1 VSRKSPAAAV
11 ERHGRSIT
19 ERAIH
24 ATAPYTPPWF
34 LMGGALPVANLLHE
48 QFGASPWTTV
58 LMTLGDVT
66 LTAVTWES
74 ASKRALKTRVHSTVS
89 TMFGTGWLTATAIT
103 GMTHPELNLWLL
115 GGGVL
120 AASWNIRRATRNTG
134 SEGEGGDGGLFE
146 KVKLAGIKIR
156 HSKVEPNKVT
166 ARLQLPGGELTAE
179 DVQRSKGKIASALSV
194 PANGVRIAE
203 NPDHADQV
211 EMTVVPN
218 DILKAGHSYQGP
230 SAPGTTMV
238 EPLVFGIYEDTIEA
252 MIYAAADPRGDRNL
266 AHLIIMGMAGS
277 GKSEGGRS
285 LLAEIA
291 TRRECAVWAIDV
303 VKREQAIGCA
313 RKLFDWFA
321 TSRTQAEA
329 MMDCLPEVISARTD
343 FLASRGLDN
352 WVPGCGLSF
361 LVVWIE
367 EAPSVIRDS
376 DAFTDLVATARS
388 AGVWVVASLQR
399 ASHTNMPTDARAN
412 MGNTLCFGVRDL
424 TDAGFALPEEVL
436 EAGADPSK
444 WKALKPGYSYVTGP
458 GIPEARFTTP
468 LRTPRFPAPL
478 LTQVIDAY
486 AHLRDE
492 LDPVT
497 AMSAGEAY
505 RNRTRGSDPATSA
518 PARAAAAQSASQAQ
532 AQDEP
537 ADWTPPAP
545 VATQTVTTTPPPAAA
560 ATGESGGQ
568 DDLIAA
574 MLAAMPADVRA
585 QLPQLELPKSPEPD
599 LFRRAMAAL
608 DQELPALDEIEDDD
622 DAEDEIED
630 SRPKPS
636 RQEAL
641 DAVLRRL
648 VELAADGREMVAATD
663 FVDVLEE
670 IDHTRQWMVGEL
682 KRLVKVQLLARTEVA
697 GQYRIMRQN
706 FDRELAG
713 AGV

>member
-1 VSRKSPAAAV
+1 MSRKNPAAAV
-11 ERHGRSIT
+11 ERHGRGIV
-19 ERAIH
+19 ERGISA
-24 ATAPYTPPWF
+24 AAPFTPPWI
-34 LMGGALPVANLLHE
+34 LGVGALPVANLLHE
-48 QFGASPWTTV
+48 RFGASPWTSV
-58 LMTLGDVT
+58 GMTLADVV
-66 LTAVTWES
+66 LTGVTWES
-74 ASKRALKTRVHSTVS
+74 ASKRSLKTRMHSTLS
-89 TMFGTGWLTATAIT
+89 TAMGTGWLTAAAIT
-103 GMTHPELNLWLL
+103 GLTHPELNVWML

-120 AASWNIRRATRNTG
+120 AASWNIRRATRNSG

-146 KVKLAGIKIR
+146 KVKLAGVKLR
-156 HSKVEPNKVT
+156 HTRVEANKVT
-166 ARLQLPGGELTAE
+166 AQLQLPGGEITAE
-179 DVQRSKGKIASALSV
+179 DVQRAKGRLAGALSV
-194 PANGVRIAE
+194 PANGVRITE

-211 EMTVVPN
+211 EMTVVPE
-218 DILKAGHSYQGP
+218 DTLKKGHSYAGP

-238 EPLVFGIYEDTIEA
+238 EPLVIGVYEDTIEA

-285 LLAEIA
+285 LLAEIS
-291 TRRECAVWAIDV
+291 TRRETAVWAIDV

-313 RKLFDWFA
+313 RKLFGWFA

-329 MMDCLPEVISARTD
+329 MLDCLPNVISARTD

-361 LVVWIE
+361 LVIWIE

-412 MGNTLCFGVRDL
+412 MGNSLCFGVRDL

-444 WKALKPGYSYVTGP
+444 WKALRPGYSYAVGP
-458 GIPEARFTTP
+458 GIPETRFATP
-468 LRTPRFPAPL
+468 LRTPRFPAEL

-486 AHLRDE
+486 EHLRDE

-497 AMSAGEAY
+497 AMAAGEAY
-505 RNRTRGSDPATSA
+505 RNRTPGAAASTSA
-518 PARAAAAQSASQAQ
+518 PAAEQGQV
-532 AQDEP
+532 QDAVP
-537 ADWTPPAP
+537 AGWTPPAP
-545 VATQTVTTTPPPAAA
+545 VATQAVTVTPPPATEA
-560 ATGESGGQ
+560 GEQ
-568 DDLIAA
+568 DLIAA

-608 DQELPALDEIEDDD
+608 DQELPALEPVEGDE
-622 DAEDEIED
+622 EDEDEPED
-630 SRPKPS
+630 ERPKPS
-636 RQEAL
+636 RREAL
-641 DAVLRRL
+641 DAVIRHL
-648 VELAADGREMVAATD
+648 VELAREDGRETVAATD

-670 IDHTRQWMVGEL
+670 IQHTRQWMVETFKHL
-682 KRLVKVQLLARTEVA
+682 MKVRLLERTDAA
-697 GQYRIMRQN
+697 GQYRILRQN
-706 FDRELAG
+706 FERELAG

>member
-1 VSRKSPAAAV
+1 MSRKSPAAAV
-11 ERHGRSIT
+11 ERHGRGIV
-19 ERAIH
+19 ERSVH
-24 ATAPYTPPWF
+24 AAAPYTPPWI
-34 LMGGALPVANLLHE
+34 LGIGALPVANLLHE
-48 QFGASPWTTV
+48 RFGASPWTSV
-58 LMTLGDVT
+58 GMTLADVV
-66 LTAVTWES
+66 LTGVTWES
-74 ASKRALKTRVHSTVS
+74 ASKRSLKTRVHSTLS
-89 TMFGTGWLTATAIT
+89 TAMGTGWLTAAAIT
-103 GMTHPELNLWLL
+103 GMTHPELNLWML
-115 GGGVL
+115 GGGAL

-134 SEGEGGDGGLFE
+134 EGEGGDGGLFE
-146 KVKLAGIKIR
+146 KVKLAGIKLR
-156 HSKVEPNKVT
+156 SSKVEANKVT
-166 ARLQLPGGELTAE
+166 AQLQLPGGEITAE
-179 DVQRSKGKIASALSV
+179 DVQRAKGRLAGALSV
-194 PANGVRIAE
+194 PANGVRVTE

-211 EMTVVPN
+211 EMTIVPE
-218 DILKAGHSYQGP
+218 DTLKKGHSYQGP

-238 EPLVFGIYEDTIEA
+238 EPLVIGIYEDTIEA

-285 LLAEIA
+285 LLAEIS
-291 TRRECAVWAIDV
+291 TRRETTVWAIDV

-329 MMDCLPEVISARTD
+329 MLDCLPAVISARTD

-361 LVVWIE
+361 LVIWIE

-412 MGNTLCFGVRDL
+412 MGNSLCFGVRDL
-424 TDAGFALPEEVL
+424 TDAGFALPEEVI

-444 WKALKPGYSYVTGP
+444 WKALRPGYSYAVGP
-458 GIPEARFTTP
+458 GISEARFATP
-468 LRTPRFPAPL
+468 LRTPRFPAEL

-486 AHLRDE
+486 EHLRDE
-492 LDPVT
+492 PDGVT
-497 AMSAGEAY
+497 AMAAGEAY
-505 RNRTRGSDPATSA
+505 LNRTRGAAPSTSA
-518 PARAAAAQSASQAQ
+518 PAGDAGAPAAEQRAA
-532 AQDEP
+532 QDAP
-537 ADWTPPAP
+537 AGWTPPAP
-545 VATQTVTTTPPPAAA
+545 VPTQTVTMTPPPAAA
-560 ATGESGGQ
+560 APGEQ
-568 DDLIAA
+568 DLVAA

-585 QLPQLELPKSPEPD
+585 QLPQMELPKSPEPD

-608 DQELPALDEIEDDD
+608 DQELPALEPVGDDD
-622 DAEDEIED
+622 EDEPED
-630 SRPKPS
+630 ERPKPS
-636 RQEAL
+636 RREAES
-641 DAVLRRL
+641 AVIRRL
-648 VELAADGREMVAATD
+648 MELAADGRETVAATD
-663 FVDVLEE
+663 FVDVLDE
-670 IDHTRQWMVGEL
+670 IDHTRQWLVGTFKHL
-682 KRLVKVQLLARTEVA
+682 MKIQLLARTDVA